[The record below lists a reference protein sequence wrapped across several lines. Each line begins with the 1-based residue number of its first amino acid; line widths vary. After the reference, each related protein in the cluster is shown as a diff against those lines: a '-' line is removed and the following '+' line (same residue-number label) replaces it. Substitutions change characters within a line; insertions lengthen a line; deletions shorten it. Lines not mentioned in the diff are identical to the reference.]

1 MIYDYW
7 KEKKVIESK
16 REEEEQE
23 DEETNIE
30 LNTSLFGL
38 SFNRVRQSY
47 DFLAKYFVH
56 FHFHLFPFVY
66 CNINLVDA
74 CDLNLVLSGLL
85 FWFCLIHFV
94 QHANHQ
100 TDIKT
105 ETEKRIK
112 TIKETRIKNRHT
124 IINSPTLWETL

>member
-1 MIYDYW
+1 M
-7 KEKKVIESK
+7 EKKVIEST
-16 REEEEQE
+16 REE
-23 DEETNIE
+23 EETNIE

-56 FHFHLFPFVY
+56 FHFHLRPFVY

-74 CDLNLVLSGLL
+74 CDSNLVLTGLS
-85 FWFCLIHFV
+85 FWLCLIRLLSGKCTTCESK
-94 QHANHQ
+94 
-100 TDIKT
+100 TDIKI

-124 IINSPTLWETL
+124 VINSPTLWEVL